1 MGQGTSKRAILRI
14 VLAGTTAASLM
25 GCMGDEATR
34 GTFSAT
40 KPAALGK
47 MKTTGRFAER
57 VQVEDSEEGQTTP
70 IFGFF
75 KRKKSNEAATRNA
88 TGILTG
94 ENLAGASAK
103 PLAQPALAGGTGG
116 KESSPL
122 IETLLQR
129 EAVLDARTPYGK
141 VAGSVLAA
149 NSRAAEAELRS
160 AKLRA
165 EAASK
170 NWLPTIG
177 PSLSLSSLGEVIASM
192 VIDQVL
198 FDNGRKKAE
207 RSFAK
212 ADVEVAAVAL
222 AQDTNDRVYSAL
234 ELYVTAERARAQATA
249 GSKAASRMG
258 EFAWVMDQR
267 VRGGVSNPA
276 DLQIIKQKL
285 AEAENQRNSDME
297 TARTAMAE
305 LNAMSLKPLSDVRGL
320 ASIANPASSKPLSVL
335 KAEAERD
342 RDIAQATISRAGY
355 LPGVSARGSL
365 QKGGAT
371 GSLVVG
377 AANGFG
383 FGTKASLKAIEAT
396 KDAAARRVSQ
406 ASEDNS
412 RTMRRLE
419 QSLISLK
426 RQQTQGEGLLSSADS
441 NLSLFDRQY
450 KAGQRPIMDVVRVYE
465 TKVSTERE
473 QIGLTYQIALVELQI
488 AHLMGALVDG
498 EDI

>member
-1 MGQGTSKRAILRI
+1 MGQGKSNRAVMRM
-14 VLAGTTAASLM
+14 VLAGTTAVSLM

-34 GTFSAT
+34 GTFSGT
-40 KPAALGK
+40 RPALTEK
-47 MKTTGRFAER
+47 VKTTGRFAES
-57 VQVEDSEEGQTTP
+57 VQLEREGKETTP
-70 IFGFF
+70 IFGFL
-75 KRKKSNEAATRNA
+75 KRRSTDETATRNA
-88 TGILTG
+88 SDIQVG
-94 ENLAGASAK
+94 ENLSAANSQ
-103 PLAQPALAGGTGG
+103 AQPALAGGTGG
-116 KESSPL
+116 KESSVL
-122 IETLLQR
+122 IETLLERQS
-129 EAVLDARTPYGK
+129 VLDARSPYGK
-141 VAGSVLAA
+141 VAGAVLAA

-177 PSLSLSSLGEVIASM
+177 PSLSLSSLGEVVASL

-212 ADVEVAAVAL
+212 SDVEVAAVAL
-222 AQDTNDRVYSAL
+222 AQDTNDRVYAAL
-234 ELYVTAERARAQATA
+234 ELYITAEQGRAQAEA
-249 GSKAASRMG
+249 GSRAASRLG
-258 EFAWVMDQR
+258 EFAWIMDQR

-276 DLQIIKQKL
+276 DLQVVNQKL
-285 AEAENQRNSDME
+285 AEAENQRNSDLE
-297 TARTAMAE
+297 TARTAVAE
-305 LNAMSLKPLSDVRGL
+305 LNAMSFKPLSDVRGL
-320 ASIANPASSKPLSVL
+320 ASISNAKAAKPLSIL

-342 RDIAQATISRAGY
+342 RDIAQATISRAGF
-355 LPGVSARGSL
+355 LPSVSAQAVVANGGSGVGL
-365 QKGGAT
+365 NA
-371 GSLVVG
+371 G

-396 KDAAARRVSQ
+396 KEAAGRRVSQ
-406 ASEDNS
+406 AFEDQS

-419 QSLISLK
+419 QNLISLK
-426 RQQTQGEGLLSSADS
+426 RQQVQGKGLLESANA

-450 KAGQRPIMDVVRVYE
+450 KGGQRPVMDVVRVYE
-465 TKVSTERE
+465 TKVATERD
-473 QIGLTYQIALVELQI
+473 QIGLKYQIALVELQI